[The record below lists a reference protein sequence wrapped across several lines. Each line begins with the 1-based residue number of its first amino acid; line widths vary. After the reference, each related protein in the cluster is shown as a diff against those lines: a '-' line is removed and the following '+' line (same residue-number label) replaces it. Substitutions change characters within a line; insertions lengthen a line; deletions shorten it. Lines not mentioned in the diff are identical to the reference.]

1 MKSMARRL
9 KIVDEVKSNEQ
20 TREDYKD
27 KIRRHKL
34 SSVYRFLLVVAAVAV
49 LLIIVYI
56 QYRNHVYTSYDTVTT
71 MTLDASEKS
80 QMRQLGEC
88 VLIYSA
94 DGARCVNSKGEVS
107 WNQTFEMQD
116 ILIAMNEDVVAIA
129 DYNGHEI
136 YVYDTTKKICEIS
149 TTMPIRS
156 IAVAG
161 TGRVAATLAD
171 TKVTWIHVFEPD
183 GTLEYESKASMG
195 QSGYPSA
202 MAMSPNGEL
211 LGVAYTYVDYGMVET
226 RIAFYNYGSVGSNK
240 TDYKV
245 NAYTYQDTIVP
256 HFEFLNGD
264 TAVAV
269 GDDRLIIFK
278 GNQKPAEQAQYYFE
292 EEIQAVYQNNGY
304 VGIVLRSDILDMRH
318 KMEVY
323 NTKAE
328 KHGAYYFNL
337 DYEDVVFTE
346 NYFMVYNGQNCQ
358 IQTYGGLTKFEG
370 GFLNTMDV
378 MYPVG
383 RGNGYKFVLVSK
395 DSIDTIQLK

>member
-1 MKSMARRL
+1 MARNL
-9 KIVDEVKSNEQ
+9 KIAKEMNSSEQ

-34 SSVYRFLLVVAAVAV
+34 SSVYRLLLVVAAVAV
-49 LLIIVYI
+49 LLVIVYI
-56 QYRNHVYTSYDTVTT
+56 QYRNHIYTSYDIVNTIE
-71 MTLDASEKS
+71 LGASENAK
-80 QMRQLGEC
+80 MLQLGEN
-88 VLIYSA
+88 VLVYSA
-94 DGARCVNSKGEVS
+94 DGARCVNSKGEVL

-116 ILIAMNEDVVAIA
+116 ILIATNEDVVAIA

-136 YVYDTTKKICEIS
+136 YVLDSTKKICEIS

-171 TKVTWIHVFEPD
+171 TKITWIHVFEPD
-183 GTLEYESKASMG
+183 GTLAYESKASMG

-211 LGVAYTYVDYGMVET
+211 LGVAYTYVDYGLVET

-240 TDYKV
+240 SDYKV

-269 GDDRLIIFK
+269 GDDRLIIYK
-278 GNQKPAEQAQYYFE
+278 GSQKPAEQAQHYFE

-304 VGIVLRSDILDMRH
+304 VGIVLRSDVLDMRH
-318 KMEVY
+318 KLEVY

-328 KHGAYYFNL
+328 KEGVYYFNL
-337 DYEDVVFTE
+337 DYDEVAFSE
-346 NYFMVYNGQNCQ
+346 KYFMVYNNESCI
-358 IQTYGGLTKFEG
+358 IQTYKGQTKYEG
-370 GFLNTMDV
+370 GFLNTMEV

-383 RGNGYKFVLVSK
+383 KGNGYKFVLVSK
-395 DSIDTIQLK
+395 DSIDTVQLK

>member
-1 MKSMARRL
+1 MARRTSNL
-9 KIVDEVKSNEQ
+9 KEVKNVEQ
-20 TREDYKD
+20 PREDYRD
-27 KIRRHKL
+27 KIRKHKM

-49 LLIIVYI
+49 LLLIVYI
-56 QYRNHVYTSYDTVTT
+56 QYKNHVYTSYDMVTT
-71 MTLDASEKS
+71 VALDATDNSEI
-80 QMRQLGEC
+80 MQLGENI
-88 VLIYSA
+88 LIYSA
-94 DGARCVNSKGEVS
+94 DGARCVNSKGEVL
-107 WNQTFEMQD
+107 WNQTFEMQNT
-116 ILIAMNEDVVAIA
+116 LIATNEDVVAIA
-129 DYNGHEI
+129 DYNGNDI
-136 YVYDTTKKICEIS
+136 YVLDSTQKICEIK

-171 TKVTWIHVFEPD
+171 TKITWIHVFKPD
-183 GTLEYESKASMG
+183 GTLEFESKASMG

-211 LGVAYTYVDYGMVET
+211 LGVSYTYVDYGLVES

-245 NAYTYQDTIVP
+245 NAYTYQDTIIP
-256 HFEFLNGD
+256 HFEFLNED

-278 GNQKPAEQAQYYFE
+278 GNQKPAEQAQHYFE

-304 VGIVLRSDILDMRH
+304 VGIVLRSDVLDMRH
-318 KMEVY
+318 KMDVF

-328 KHGAYYFNL
+328 KQGSYYFNL
-337 DYEDVVFTE
+337 DYDEVTFTE
-346 NYFMVYNGQNCQ
+346 NYFVVYNNDSCM
-358 IQTYGGLTKFEG
+358 IQTYKGLTKFEG
-370 GFLNTMDV
+370 SFLNSMDV

-383 RGNGYKFVLVSK
+383 KGTGYKFVLVAK
-395 DSIDTIQLK
+395 DSIDTVQLK

>member
-1 MKSMARRL
+1 MARKLRDASE
-9 KIVDEVKSNEQ
+9 INRSEQ
-20 TREDYKD
+20 SREDYRD

-56 QYRNHVYTSYDTVTT
+56 QYRNHVYTAYDTVTT
-71 MTLDASEKS
+71 VALDASENSKI
-80 QMRQLGEC
+80 MQLGENI
-88 VLIYSA
+88 LIYSA
-94 DGARCVNSKGEVS
+94 DGARCVNTKGEVL

-116 ILIAMNEDVVAIA
+116 MLIATNEDVVAIA

-136 YVYDTTKKICEIS
+136 YVHDSTQKICEIS

-156 IAVAG
+156 VAVAG

-171 TKVTWIHVFEPD
+171 TKITWIHVFGPD
-183 GTLEYESKASMG
+183 GTLEFESKASMG

-211 LGVAYTYVDYGMVET
+211 LGVAYTYVDYGLVET
-226 RIAFYNYGSVGSNK
+226 RIAFYNYGSVGANK
-240 TDYKV
+240 SDYKV
-245 NAYTYQDTIVP
+245 NAYTYQDTVVP
-256 HFEFLNGD
+256 HFEFLNED

-269 GDDRLIIFK
+269 GDDRLIIYK
-278 GNQKPAEQAQYYFE
+278 GSQKPAEQAQHYFE

-304 VGIVLRSDILDMRH
+304 VGIVLRSDVLDMRH
-318 KMEVY
+318 KLEVY

-328 KHGAYYFNL
+328 KTGVYYFNL
-337 DYEDVVFTE
+337 DYDEVAFTE
-346 NYFMVYNGQNCQ
+346 NYFMVYNNESCL
-358 IQTYGGLTKFEG
+358 IQTYKGLTKYEG
-370 GFLNTMDV
+370 GFLSTMDL

-383 RGNGYKFVLVSK
+383 KGSGYKFVLVSR
-395 DSIDTIQLK
+395 DAIDTVQLK